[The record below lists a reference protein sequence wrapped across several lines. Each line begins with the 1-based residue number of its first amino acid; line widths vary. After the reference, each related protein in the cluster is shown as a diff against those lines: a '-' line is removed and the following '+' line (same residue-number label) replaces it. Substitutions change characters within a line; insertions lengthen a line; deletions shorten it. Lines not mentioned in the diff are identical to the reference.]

1 MTEKT
6 SSPPFVKRSR
16 AKIWMRTG
24 IFLFFAVLF
33 SLMLYE
39 DIRQGFFPWWAGIII
54 FIPSVIFGFWMS
66 RFVPMQVHE
75 QHKHITFSFDRIYFA
90 LIWTLVIVKA
100 LAGHF
105 PGWNLLADILMVA
118 ILGIMS
124 GRLGGIGLRVRG
136 LKRTHGFKNK

>member
-1 MTEKT
+1 M
-6 SSPPFVKRSR
+6 KRSR

-24 IFLFFAVLF
+24 IFLFFTGLF
-33 SLMLYE
+33 SFMLYE
-39 DIRQGFFPWWAGIII
+39 DMSSGLFPWWAAIII
-54 FIPSVIFGFWMS
+54 FIPAVAFGFWMS

-100 LAGHF
+100 LAGRF
-105 PGWNLLADILMVA
+105 PGWNLLADVLMVA

-136 LKRTHGFKNK
+136 LKQKHGFFDQ